1 MKIKTRFAPSPTGYL
16 HVGGARTA
24 LYSWLFAR
32 NHGGEFVLR
41 IEDTDL
47 ERSTPEAIEAIMDG
61 MNWLNLQWDE
71 GPYYQTKRF
80 DRYNNVIDEM
90 LEAGTAYKCYC
101 SKERLE
107 ALREEQMAN
116 GEKPRYDGRCRH
128 SHEHHADDEPCVVRF
143 ANPQEG
149 SVIFDDQ
156 IRGPI
161 EFSNQELD
169 DLIIRRTDGSPTY
182 NFCVVVDDWDMAITH
197 VIRGEDHINNTPR
210 QINILKALNAPVPVY
225 AHVSMINGD
234 DGKKL
239 SKRHG
244 AVSVMQYRDDGY
256 LPEALLNYLVRLG
269 WSHGD
274 QEIFTREEMI
284 EFFSLGAVSKSASAF
299 NTDKLLWLNHH
310 YINTLPAEYVATHL
324 QWHIEQENIDTRNG
338 PQLAELVKLLGE
350 RCKTLKEIAQSC
362 RYFYEEF
369 AEFDADAAK
378 KHLRPVARQPL
389 EVVRDKL
396 AAIGDWTAENV
407 HHAIQ
412 ATADELE
419 VGMGKVGMPLRVA
432 SPSTLSV
439 NPVALS
445 VSTKRWLLSLNVKV
459 RRPDWDVDE
468 TTAGYSCRFFCLL
481 HRAGDAEA
489 GKKAANPFPG
499 QQIAKLQ
506 LFGRSHQLQGFRDL
520 PPDHV
525 SLIDQIST
533 GRFRQMIVGKQM
545 APGRRIGQ
553 KFEHRFVDDHQSR
566 ASSFDAG
573 YRFRAPFLL
582 ANPAIDRLSG
592 QPQAVG
598 ELCGCH
604 FIFQFHHA
612 LPIADP

>member
-32 NHGGEFVLR
+32 HQNGEFVLR

-61 MNWLNLQWDE
+61 MNWLNLEWDE
-71 GPYYQTKRF
+71 GPYFQTKRF
-80 DRYNNVIDEM
+80 DRYNAVIDDM
-90 LEAGTAYKCYC
+90 LKVGTAYRCYC
-101 SKERLE
+101 SKERLD

-128 SHEHHADDEPCVVRF
+128 DHSEHAADEPCVVRF

-182 NFCVVVDDWDMAITH
+182 NFCVVVDDWDMQITH

-269 WSHGD
+269 WSNGD
-274 QEIFTREEMI
+274 QEIFSREEMI
-284 EFFSLGAVSKSASAF
+284 NLFSLGAVSKSASAF

-310 YINTLPAEYVATHL
+310 YINTLAPEYVATHL
-324 QWHIEQENIDTRNG
+324 QWHIEQANIDTRTG
-338 PQLAELVKLLGE
+338 PQLSELIALLGE
-350 RCKTLKEIAQSC
+350 RCKTLKEIAESC

-396 AAIGDWTAENV
+396 AAITDWTAENI

-432 SPSTLSV
+432 VTGGGQSPALDVTVHAIGKTRSV
-439 NPVALS
+439 ERINRAL
-445 VSTKRWLLSLNVKV
+445 
-459 RRPDWDVDE
+459 
-468 TTAGYSCRFFCLL
+468 GFI
-481 HRAGDAEA
+481 AERES
-489 GKKAANPFPG
+489 
-499 QQIAKLQ
+499 QQ
-506 LFGRSHQLQGFRDL
+506 
-520 PPDHV
+520 
-525 SLIDQIST
+525 
-533 GRFRQMIVGKQM
+533 
-545 APGRRIGQ
+545 
-553 KFEHRFVDDHQSR
+553 
-566 ASSFDAG
+566 
-573 YRFRAPFLL
+573 
-582 ANPAIDRLSG
+582 
-592 QPQAVG
+592 
-598 ELCGCH
+598 
-604 FIFQFHHA
+604 
-612 LPIADP
+612 